1 MHNRNYP
8 AMTTSTDY
16 KVYFNFSI
24 EVAYNSIVDAYQC
37 TYWCLLASLLSTS
50 QSLAWLSTWGCIVH
64 SEDPAVKSARGE
76 NIAEEGACKSSYQ
89 KTICPCKTLANLDHT
104 SGIQTCN

>member
-50 QSLAWLSTWGCIVH
+50 QSLAWLSTWGSIIRN
-64 SEDPAVKSARGE
+64 EDPAVKPARGD
-76 NIAEEGACKSSYQ
+76 ILLRKVHAKVATRKQ
-89 KTICPCKTLANLDHT
+89 PALVKH
-104 SGIQTCN
+104 